1 MINLI
6 DADSICYAAGFVTQ
20 ATMYTIECP
29 QKPGQIW
36 RARTKTERDKII
48 TKQREEDSELEFY
61 IEKELHLE
69 PVSHAL
75 QIAKTIVSGIQETL
89 KGNSKLYLTGK
100 GNFRNALATIKPYKG
115 NRNEFDKPAHLQ
127 AIRDYLVDKWGATL
141 SEGCEADDS
150 IAIEST
156 RLKDDCVIVSIDKDL
171 DQLPGKHYNWRR
183 KEEYTINERE
193 GWRNF
198 YTQML
203 VGDATD
209 NIPGLPGIGPAK
221 AVKLLQDYSREG
233 AMWGGVYRA
242 YHSYYGHHYG
252 ETELTLG
259 EALLEIGNLLY
270 LWRKP
275 NDYWSFPT

>member
-1 MINLI
+1 MNLI

-20 ATMYTIECP
+20 ATIYHIECP

-36 RARTKTERDKII
+36 IAKTKTEKENILARL
-48 TKQREEDSELEFY
+48 REEDLDLEFH

-75 QIAKTIVSGIQETL
+75 QIAKTIVYGVQEAL
-89 KGNSKLYLTGK
+89 KGPSKLFLTGK
-100 GNFRNALATIKPYKG
+100 GNFRNTLATIKPYKG

-127 AIRDYLVDKWGATL
+127 AVRDYLVDKWGASL

-156 RLKDDCVIVSIDKDL
+156 RLRDECVIVSIDKDL
-171 DQLPGKHYNWRR
+171 DQLPGMHYNWRR
-183 KEEYTINERE
+183 KEIYEVDERE

-198 YTQML
+198 YKQML
-203 VGDATD
+203 VGDTTD

-221 AVKLLQDYSREG
+221 ADKLLKDYSKPG

-242 YHSYYGHHYG
+242 YHSHYGHHYG
-252 ETELTLG
+252 DTELTLG

-275 NDYWSFPT
+275 DDSWSFPV